1 MTTLTDEQRL
11 RRVKNAL
18 GVTGEYQDDTLEEYI
33 YDVMDMLRD
42 AGVRAAVVDS
52 DKALGAISRGVSDL
66 WNLGAGGGAL
76 SPVFF
81 QRVVQLA
88 YAPETEASG

>member
-66 WNLGAGGGAL
+66 WNLGAGGGVL

>member
-18 GVTGEYQDDTLEEYI
+18 GVTGDYQDDTLEEYI
-33 YDVMDMLRD
+33 NDVMDMLRD
-42 AGVRAAVVDS
+42 AGVRAAVVES

-66 WNLGAGGGAL
+66 WNLGAGGGVL

-81 QRVVQLA
+81 QRIIQLA
-88 YAPETEASG
+88 YKPETEASG